1 MFTSIHYTLRCWL
14 CIGGLLITQ
23 AFASGNEPG
32 TAVGARSASLGQAY
46 TSVRGDFWSLFHNPA
61 GITGTEAFSLGAYVE
76 RRFLLTELTYGY
88 AGAVLPFA
96 DNQAAGIS
104 VGSFG
109 FSAYRSN
116 HAALTYGITVLDKIS
131 IGARANY
138 TSLNIQDY
146 GGTSSFYV
154 DVGVHTQVTKSVSV
168 AFTVYNANRASLE
181 SQNGVE
187 IIPTVLSAGLA
198 YQPTEKVTILA
209 DVQKDIDH
217 PLSFRG
223 GIEYEIVPALHAR
236 VGMSTEPL
244 TLTAGLGVN
253 WKQFQLDLAFAYHEQ
268 LGYTPH
274 FSLTYQLEKR

>member
-1 MFTSIHYTLRCWL
+1 MFTSNHYKLPLWL
-14 CIGGLLITQ
+14 FLSIFYTTT

-32 TAVGARSASLGQAY
+32 SAVGARSASLGQAY
-46 TSVRGDFWSLFHNPA
+46 TSIRGDFWSLFHNPA
-61 GITGTEAFSLGAYVE
+61 GITGTNSFQLGAHVE
-76 RRFLLTELTYGY
+76 RRFLLTELTYGS

-96 DNQAAGIS
+96 GNQAAGIA

-116 HAALTYGITVLDKIS
+116 HAAITYGITVLDKIS

-146 GGTSSFYV
+146 GGTAGFYV
-154 DVGVHTQVTKSVSV
+154 DAGLHTQVTESLSVG
-168 AFTVYNANRASLE
+168 FTVYNANRAVLE
-181 SQNGVE
+181 SQNGREV
-187 IIPTVLSAGLA
+187 IPTVLSLGIA
-198 YQPTEKVTILA
+198 YQPTEKVLILA

-217 PLSFRG
+217 PISYKG
-223 GIEYEIVPALHAR
+223 GIEYQIVPALYAR
-236 VGMSTEPL
+236 IGMSTEPL
-244 TLTAGLGVN
+244 TLTGGLGVN

-274 FSLTYQLEKR
+274 FSLTYQMAKK